1 MPGQVRTGQER
12 SGQVRTGQDRS
23 GQVRTGWDWS
33 GRTSQVGTGGET
45 PFDSSEQDNVRT
57 GQFPPQQQGINLK
70 TIGILPLCN

>member
-33 GRTSQVGTGGET
+33 GRTSQVGTGGEWGDT
-45 PFDSSEQDNVRT
+45 F
-57 GQFPPQQQGINLK
+57 
-70 TIGILPLCN
+70 